1 MSKKSGRSFW
11 IILTTFTFIMLILA
25 GYVEEFML
33 LDQPLITLVGQIVNE
48 PPEDAYGETYEGD
61 SVNIPGGSGSGIGD
75 WGKVLIAEDTIP
87 SSSDKVVKVESLTIV
102 FPKSSVK
109 QNAGIKVYRVDNPP
123 PIIGD
128 WQPLVMYDV
137 ELSSSLE
144 AQATMQIELDLSEIP
159 EGLDLGELFSFADY
173 VEAYNTWVHIQTK
186 IEDGKLVAKVDHFSK
201 KGVLFYA
208 QKMVS
213 LSLDTIKK
221 LEKVS
226 VMILRMHTKRQED
239 GFTALV
245 HIQRT
250 LKYAILQMGPYLM
263 RGNLQTRWL

>member
-1 MSKKSGRSFW
+1 
-11 IILTTFTFIMLILA
+11 MLILA

-33 LDQPLITLVGQIVNE
+33 LDQPLITLVEQIVNE

-109 QNAGIKVYRVDNPP
+109 QNAGIQVYRVNNPP

-173 VEAYNTWVHIQTK
+173 VEAYNTWVLIQTK

-201 KGVLFYA
+201 KGVSFYA

-226 VMILRMHTKRQED
+226 VMILRMRTKRQEN

-263 RGNLQTRWL
+263 RGNLQTKWL